1 MKTDTR
7 IIVID
12 DPRYA
17 EEKELRENHSEALAI
32 KAYVEKHHSN
42 NFAILT
48 PYKKQRDLLYK
59 TLSNRRQYIYTIH
72 SSQGREWDTV
82 ILSVVDTQKMFFTDS
97 KNKFSKGVKII
108 NTAISRAKKE
118 LVIICDKNFW
128 QAHNNDQL
136 IGNLVSNCS
145 TLELAR

>member
-1 MKTDTR
+1 MSNTFTHKYIIIGRASLDALFFVNEAMIEFPAFSRYKMSKRKT
-7 IIVID
+7 
-12 DPRYA
+12 A
-17 EEKELRENHSEALAI
+17 GGGCFEKRHLESRSFSRVQL
-32 KAYVEKHHSN
+32 
-42 NFAILT
+42 LT
-48 PYKKQRDLLYK
+48 APY
-59 TLSNRRQYIYTIH
+59 
-72 SSQGREWDTV
+72 SQGREWDTV

-128 QAHNNDQL
+128 QTNNNDQL

-145 TLELAR
+145 TFEPAR